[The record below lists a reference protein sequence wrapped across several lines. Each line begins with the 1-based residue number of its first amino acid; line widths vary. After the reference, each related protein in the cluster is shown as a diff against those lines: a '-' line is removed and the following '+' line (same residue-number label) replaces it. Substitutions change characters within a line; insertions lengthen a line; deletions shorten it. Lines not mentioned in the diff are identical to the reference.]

1 MQYNRNLYVFYLFE
15 AVKRQ
20 KKFLKFTEKTPHT
33 SVAYILDTWRDSD
46 YFFHDISL
54 CNCCFFRTTFT
65 LLLQCKGYSQR
76 KSIEMRHFFEKNCSL
91 VLPCSGDVRGGSEDR
106 PIPLKFW
113 NLQRKSYK
121 LGIPIPL
128 GKKASILIPLCEI
141 PNVASA

>member
-91 VLPCSGDVRGGSEDR
+91 VLPCIIQLIFSEIGPNSHPKILMPFIFLTTYIKNQR
-106 PIPLKFW
+106 IRLFSFHLNELLKG
-113 NLQRKSYK
+113 K
-121 LGIPIPL
+121 LH
-128 GKKASILIPLCEI
+128 
-141 PNVASA
+141 N